1 MFLFDRIMEVSML
14 FERPWRLV
22 GALIFLVMGSAVAC
36 GPPGGGGETQR
47 EEIDHAAVVDALDS
61 NVRAMARLSSD
72 SVRFMETS
80 DLAADTALTFGAR
93 ACPNDQPNC
102 EPGEPEID
110 TDLARPTDDLL
121 GGLTD
126 GMFQQENIVE
136 QSDTTITY
144 RADSEYLC
152 EDTYC
157 AVMDT
162 SEGKERVCES
172 DQNAPSQ
179 AELDASC
186 ASNIDEM
193 RYRVRVWS
201 PSDGNMN
208 FRVMVGPGHHPGNVQ
223 VHQDHLLGSVN
234 LSEIRAAAEHYDT
247 VYGTDS
253 ASDIPSTFEGTVS
266 TLLEKQGDEKAHLE
280 VRVESDVSI
289 GGGDVQ
295 FQLASPGQPIF
306 GATADGSADRVSTT
320 FNLDTLE
327 ANFAVE
333 HYANESGEY
342 VSFDHTAHLAGLT
355 GRMIFDGAAEQFKF
369 RDFGFGD
376 STSWLDINGERVL
389 SLDVN
394 PDSGRTFDMTV
405 ESANAEDTYDA
416 SWSPEFTANV
426 GVNFGRLATKITEEW
441 LMEDEFNVAVTG
453 NNPTLRA
460 GTTENDWG
468 YLEVLSGSLEVSSST
483 PNYVRSVSQGN
494 CLLEVADNGT
504 QVAYYHPL
512 ESLQSDSCP

>member
-1 MFLFDRIMEVSML
+1 ML
-14 FERPWRLV
+14 FERPWRFV
-22 GALIFLVMGSAVAC
+22 GALTCMVMAGAMAC
-36 GPPGGGGETQR
+36 GPPGGGGEPGR
-47 EEIDHAAVVDALDS
+47 EAIDHQTVVDALDS
-61 NVRAMARLSSD
+61 NVREMARLSSD

-80 DLAADTALTFGAR
+80 DLAADAALTVSPP
-93 ACPNDQPNC
+93 ACPNDEPDC
-102 EPGEPEID
+102 ENQDPAID
-110 TDLARPTDDLL
+110 TDLAQPTDDLL
-121 GGLTD
+121 NGLTS
-126 GMFQQENIVE
+126 GMFERENIVE

-162 SEGKERVCES
+162 AQGKETVCQS
-172 DQNAPSQ
+172 DQNPPSQ
-179 AELDASC
+179 AELNASC

-201 PSDGNMN
+201 PSEGNMN
-208 FRVMVGPGHHPGNVQ
+208 FRVTVGPGHHIGDVE
-223 VHQDHLLGSVN
+223 VHEDRVYGAVN
-234 LSEIRAAAEHYDT
+234 LSEIRAAVEHADT
-247 VYGTDS
+247 VYGSDS
-253 ASDIPSTFEGTVS
+253 ASDVPSTFEGTVA
-266 TLLEKQGDEKAHLE
+266 TLLEKQGENIAHME

-295 FQLASPGQPIF
+295 LQLASPGQPIF

-320 FNLDTLE
+320 FNLDT
-327 ANFAVE
+327 VE
-333 HYANESGEY
+333 VSFTADHYAYENDES

-355 GRMIFDGAAEQFKF
+355 GRMIFDGAAEQFKI

-376 STSWLDINGERVL
+376 STSWLDMNGERVL
-389 SLDVN
+389 SLDLN
-394 PDSGRTFDMTV
+394 PESGRTFDMTV

-416 SWSPEFTANV
+416 AWSPQFDATI

-441 LMEDEFNVAVTG
+441 LMEDEFNVALTG
-453 NNPTLRA
+453 NNPRLRA

-494 CLLEVADNGT
+494 CLLEGADNGS

-512 ESLQSDSCP
+512 ESVKSDSCP